1 MTEYTLYGW
10 HLSYYAGKLRAYLT
24 YKQIPFV
31 DQPVNYWT
39 LVHTIHRKTGAR
51 VMPVLKTAQGEWLQD
66 TRHIIDTLELRH
78 PTPTILPA
86 TPRKR
91 FASELLETWADE
103 WWMPAAMHTRWNY
116 AENFALF
123 QADAGDALAPWGP
136 RWLKHALV
144 GRIATLLR
152 GYLPGVGIVPAQYP
166 LIEAAATRMLDLLEA
181 HFRVQPYLLG
191 ERPTMG
197 DFGLQGPLYGHLGRD
212 PWPKREWIA
221 PRPAVRDWIDRMASL
236 GHEAVSARFAA
247 TELSSA
253 SPTATLSATPSA
265 QQDHLAPTLEALLVQ
280 VIRDFL
286 PMVQAVVEEVNRAYA
301 TQPAGQLLPRAMA
314 EVEFPM
320 AGQPFTRRALPFTA
334 WKLQGILDWVRS
346 LPATEQA
353 ELRLWLRGLGGER
366 LLDLELPRLRR
377 VALRIGF
384 AEAGPAHLV
393 ESTP

>member
-1 MTEYTLYGW
+1 MAAHTLYGW

-24 YKQIPFV
+24 YKQIPFI

-39 LVHTIHRKTGAR
+39 LLYTIHRKTGAR

-66 TRHIIDTLELRH
+66 TRHIIDTLERRY
-78 PTPTILPA
+78 PTPSVLPA
-86 TPRKR
+86 TPRRR

-123 QADAGDALAPWGP
+123 RADAGDALAPWGP
-136 RWLKHALV
+136 RWLKDAMV

-166 LIEAAATRMLDLLEA
+166 LIEAAATQMLDLLEA

-191 ERPTMG
+191 ERPTIG

-221 PRPAVRDWIDRMASL
+221 PRPAVRSWIDRMASL
-236 GHEAVSARFAA
+236 GHEAVHTQFAA
-247 TELSSA
+247 A
-253 SPTATLSATPSA
+253 ATTPA
-265 QQDHLAPTLEALLVQ
+265 EDDRLAPTLEALLAQ

-286 PMVQAVVEEVNRAYA
+286 PMAEAVVETVKRAHA
-301 TQPAGQLLPRAMA
+301 TQPAGRLLPRAF
-314 EVEFPM
+314 EDVTFPM

-346 LPATEQA
+346 LEAAEQA
-353 ELRLWLRGLGGER
+353 ALRQWLQGLGGER
-366 LLDLELPRLRR
+366 LLDLSIPRLRR
-377 VALRIGF
+377 EALRVGF
-384 AEAGPAHLV
+384 VEPA
-393 ESTP
+393 